1 MPGTKWAINHYR
13 SDSSPACFLV
23 QGIGGGSWLLI
34 LIAGGEQRIHHGRD
48 LGVGRVGAMGG
59 MEQVCEEPRVWP
71 KNEVRQRKSGAVR
84 SSGLSLKWK
93 WLSRLWDALSMKQKG
108 LQLFLAFIFLANE
121 EVENM
126 VLGWRGA
133 LGFSTAARSEPVTVF
148 YSTSEK
154 PSETTV
160 NWPVPVSPHLQG
172 KAGPSL
178 FPFQIP
184 KGLTLRKHFPPIG
197 NRLGRN

>member
-1 MPGTKWAINHYR
+1 MLPGTGHWR
-13 SDSSPACFLV
+13 RFLV
-23 QGIGGGSWLLI
+23 ANLDCWWWTKNT
-34 LIAGGEQRIHHGRD
+34 HGRD

-71 KNEVRQRKSGAVR
+71 NNEVTQRKSGAVR

-93 WLSRLWDALSMKQKG
+93 WLSRLWAALTMKQKG

-133 LGFSTAARSEPVTVF
+133 LGFSTAARSEPVTVS

-160 NWPVPVSPHLQG
+160 NWPVGPHLQG

-184 KGLTLRKHFPPIG
+184 KGLTPRKHFPPIG